1 MDTHRQHDMELYV
14 THPSGAE
21 EWVCTACTRRIVLQW
36 PPKYRKIVLDRGD
49 ANVVHSG
56 GEGGVR
62 MSSTQMSDKTNED
75 VSDIGLGPWL
85 EGLADID
92 LGE

>member
-1 MDTHRQHDMELYV
+1 MDTQRQHEMQLYE

-21 EWVCTACTRRIVLQW
+21 EWACSACTRRIVLQW
-36 PPKYRKIVLDRGD
+36 PPKYRKIVLDHGD
-49 ANVVHSG
+49 VNVVHTGSKG
-56 GEGGVR
+56 GLR
-62 MSSTQMSDKTNED
+62 MGSVQMSDKKDEV
-75 VSDIGLGPWL
+75 VSDSDLGPWI